1 LVIEDRSIFPAAAN
15 SPFVNYAFL
24 VEPGEYLLSAFSV
37 RVAKSVSK
45 VGYSK
50 AERGELVSAG
60 TSKGGSFTVSVGEI
74 VYIGHF
80 ALDCFQNPMPWRFY
94 LDSQND
100 FASYLRD
107 VQKESPGID
116 VDRAIF
122 RLFKTTTM
130 GHAFELPSA
139 R

>member
-1 LVIEDRSIFPAAAN
+1 M
-15 SPFVNYAFL
+15 NYAFL

-45 VGYSK
+45 VGYFK

-80 ALDCFQNPMPWRFY
+80 ALDCFQNPVLLMRPAALFLVATACTMTARAY
-94 LDSQND
+94 RDINPETAAAD
-100 FASYLRD
+100 ERANNGYEGASL
-107 VQKESPGID
+107 G
-116 VDRAIF
+116 
-122 RLFKTTTM
+122 
-130 GHAFELPSA
+130 
-139 R
+139 